1 MLFTSKT
8 STPNSWKAASAAFRC
23 GSTAE
28 GGARRCPHGC
38 RAPRREGQL
47 TASPVH
53 SRARRNRVAF
63 YDVQGAA
70 CPDDGELCRRF
81 KVTKVPAV
89 VATVPGK
96 APQLMPDSAELT
108 EWLSK
113 LEASAKKSGAEGG
126 VEGGALV
133 SQLRK
138 DNFAHVC
145 PEVRPNP
152 PLPPPP
158 CDCSP
163 LPPRATS

>member
-1 MLFTSKT
+1 MQ
-8 STPNSWKAASAAFRC
+8 P
-23 GSTAE
+23 TARV
-28 GGARRCPHGC
+28 GARRCRTHQ
-38 RAPRREGQL
+38 REGHL
-47 TASPVH
+47 TPLPVH
-53 SRARRNRVAF
+53 SRSRRNRIAF

-70 CPDDGELCRRF
+70 CPDDSELCKRF
-81 KVTKVPAV
+81 EVTKVPAV

-113 LEASAKKSGAEGG
+113 LEASAKKTGAEGG

-145 PEVRPNP
+145 PEVHPQP
-152 PLPPPP
+152 PTVRLLATA
-158 CDCSP
+158 STGGQRVTSTLAVGP
-163 LPPRATS
+163 LES